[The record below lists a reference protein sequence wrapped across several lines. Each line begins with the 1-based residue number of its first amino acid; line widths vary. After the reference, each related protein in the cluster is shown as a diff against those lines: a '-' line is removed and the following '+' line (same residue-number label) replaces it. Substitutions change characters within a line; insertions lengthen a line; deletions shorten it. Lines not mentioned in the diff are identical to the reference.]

1 MASSIIV
8 GSRDQIVVSRL
19 EQLALN
25 RSETQWRSRVSQGLG
40 ALREWLRTEDGSE
53 RQLGQEAPR
62 MTFLADRLLRQRNRM
77 TQRLDRLLDVVT
89 DVESSQL
96 ERSLWQLI
104 REARLYRRGM
114 SELLY
119 QAYEVDIGGEH

>member
-1 MASSIIV
+1 MALSMTG
-8 GSRDQIVVSRL
+8 GSREQAVVSRL

-25 RSETQWRSRVSQGLG
+25 RTGAQWRSRVGQGLR
-40 ALREWLRTEDGSE
+40 ALREWLSAEDGSE
-53 RQLGQEAPR
+53 RQLGREAPR
-62 MTFLADRLLRQRNRM
+62 MTYLADRLLRQRHRL

-89 DVESSQL
+89 DVESAQL

-114 SELLY
+114 SELMY